1 MSDRFLTLMRALDKS
16 TSLGIGIIIVVI
28 GLLLRFFP
36 PIEVFVELWLFSL
49 AGTVVLGLG
58 LLMVAVGLISFLA
71 GNESVGPSDE
81 RRPITQKQ
89 LEKKH
94 HGVSLA
100 DSSAGVHAVEA
111 LANVGKP
118 LSRKEIA
125 EGSGLTTA
133 QVAYV
138 LKSFVSKGYV
148 AEFQV
153 RGASY
158 YALVEKG
165 LRLCEDIR
173 ATSLQEKSP
182 KPDGRDVKLKES
194 WKQRR
199 MHGNNMPYYDRQEM
213 AGFYG
218 LKPVKQRIL
227 RQQVVLIFGF
237 LGGLFLNFGVNLG
250 ACMPTAMPW
259 MLALTMVIWLVSTIF
274 SARKVGGALGIMT
287 LSLAWVSG
295 FIVPRGDPL
304 MSLGIVLLMGSV
316 TIGAFAA

>member
-1 MSDRFLTLMRALDKS
+1 MKREATCK
-16 TSLGIGIIIVVI
+16 G
-28 GLLLRFFP
+28 
-36 PIEVFVELWLFSL
+36 WC
-49 AGTVVLGLG
+49 
-58 LLMVAVGLISFLA
+58 
-71 GNESVGPSDE
+71 
-81 RRPITQKQ
+81 Q
-89 LEKKH
+89 
-94 HGVSLA
+94 
-100 DSSAGVHAVEA
+100 AVEA

-125 EGSGLTTA
+125 EVSGLTTA

-182 KPDGRDVKLKES
+182 KPDGRDFKLKES
-194 WKQRR
+194 WLQRR
-199 MHGNNMPYYDRQEM
+199 MLGNKMPYYSRQEM

-218 LKPVKQRIL
+218 LKPVKHRIL

-250 ACMPTAMPW
+250 AYMPTAMPW
-259 MLALTMVIWLVSTIF
+259 MLALTMVIWLVSTIL
-274 SARKVGGALGIMT
+274 SAHKVGGALVVARRAGQNFT
-287 LSLAWVSG
+287 YTDGESQ
-295 FIVPRGDPL
+295 
-304 MSLGIVLLMGSV
+304 
-316 TIGAFAA
+316 